1 MTSETRPLLQGAAV
15 HLWLAERGDPADD
28 SVLGAEERARAARL
42 QQPQDRALFVLA
54 HAVLRELLARYT
66 GEPAADLPLS
76 AGQHGK
82 PRLPPGSHDD
92 LRFNLS
98 HSGDA
103 VLVALARGRDLGVDI
118 EVVRPHDDLD
128 AVAAQV
134 FADDERAA
142 IAAAGERRLDAFYA
156 LWTRKEACV
165 KAWGR
170 GLGIPLRAFSVLP
183 SGGSGIVCPDDDAA
197 SRLSCRSVAMP
208 AGYAAAVAVSGE
220 PGDLVC
226 RRWRAP
232 A

>member
-1 MTSETRPLLQGAAV
+1 MAADPRPLLQGAAV
-15 HLWLAERGDPADD
+15 HLWLAERGDAADD
-28 SVLGAEERARAARL
+28 STLGAEERARAARL
-42 QQPQDRALFVLA
+42 KQPQDRALFVLA
-54 HAVLRELLARYT
+54 HAVLRDLLAGYT
-66 GEPAADLPLS
+66 GQPASDLPLTV
-76 AGQHGK
+76 GPHGK
-82 PRLPPGSHDD
+82 PCLPAGSHDD
-92 LRFNLS
+92 LHFNLS

-103 VLVALARGRDLGVDI
+103 VLVALSRGRDLGVDV
-118 EVVRPHDDLD
+118 EAVRPHDDLD

-170 GLGIPLRAFSVLP
+170 GLGIPLRAFSVLQ
-183 SGGSGIVCPDDDAA
+183 SGGRGIRCPDDAQA

-208 AGYAAAVAVSGE
+208 PGYAAAVAVSGE

>member
-1 MTSETRPLLQGAAV
+1 MPDESCPLLQGAAV
-15 HLWLAERGDPADD
+15 HLWLAERGDDVDD
-28 SVLGAEERARAARL
+28 STLSAEERARAARL
-42 QQPQDRALFVLA
+42 KQPQDRALFVLA
-54 HAVLRELLARYT
+54 HAVLRDLLARYT
-66 GEPAADLPLS
+66 GQRACDLALTTG
-76 AGQHGK
+76 AHGK
-82 PRLPPGSHDD
+82 PCLPAGSHDD

-98 HSGDA
+98 HSGDV
-103 VLVALARGRDLGVDI
+103 VLVALARGRDLGVDV
-118 EVVRPHDDLD
+118 EAVSAHDDLD

-142 IAAAGERRLDAFYA
+142 IAAAGERRLDAFHA

-170 GLGIPLRAFSVLP
+170 GLGIPLRAFSVLQ
-183 SGGSGIVCPDDDAA
+183 SGGSGILCPDDAQA
-197 SRLSCRSVAMP
+197 NRLSCRSVVMP
-208 AGYAAAVAVSGE
+208 LGYAAAVAVSGE